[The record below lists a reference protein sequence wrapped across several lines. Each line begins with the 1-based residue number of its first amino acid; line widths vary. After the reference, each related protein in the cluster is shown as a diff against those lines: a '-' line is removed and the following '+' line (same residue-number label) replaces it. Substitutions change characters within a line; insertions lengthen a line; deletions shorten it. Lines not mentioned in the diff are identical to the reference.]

1 MPRAASICLV
11 SGCTSPT
18 ARDGRCGDH
27 QLRRSWDRV
36 SARNASRPA
45 DWSSRRVRVL
55 TRDRWR
61 CQRCGA
67 RSELEVDHLVPV
79 AQGGSWE
86 PENLWT
92 LCRGCH
98 RMKTYRDRLNG
109 SEQT

>member
-1 MPRAASICLV
+1 M
-11 SGCTSPT
+11 SP
-18 ARDGRCGDH
+18 
-27 QLRRSWDRV
+27 
-36 SARNASRPA
+36 RNAGRPG

-92 LCRGCH
+92 LCKACH
-98 RMKTYRDRLNG
+98 RMKTYRDR
-109 SEQT
+109 